1 MRFYELILGT
11 LATWRL
17 THLLWGE
24 DGPWDLLVRLR
35 RAVGNGFWGDLL
47 DCFLCC
53 SLWVAAP
60 FALLLGEGWRE
71 RLLLWPAFS
80 AGAILL
86 QGLVFPRSLQTVQP
100 VGGGTPPP
108 ALYTEDEEN
117 DNVLLRRQETLSG
130 DAEPH
135 HPRG

>member
-1 MRFYELILGT
+1 MRFYGLILGT

-17 THLLWGE
+17 SHLLWGE

-35 RAVGNGFWGDLL
+35 RAVGNGFWGSLL

-60 FALLLGEGWRE
+60 FALLLGEGWKE

-86 QGLVFPRSLQTVQP
+86 QGLVFPRSLQP
-100 VGGGTPPP
+100 AGGGAPPP
-108 ALYTEDEEN
+108 ALFTEDEEN
-117 DNVLLRRQETLSG
+117 DDVLLRRQETLSG
-130 DAEPH
+130 DAQPH
-135 HPRG
+135 QPRA